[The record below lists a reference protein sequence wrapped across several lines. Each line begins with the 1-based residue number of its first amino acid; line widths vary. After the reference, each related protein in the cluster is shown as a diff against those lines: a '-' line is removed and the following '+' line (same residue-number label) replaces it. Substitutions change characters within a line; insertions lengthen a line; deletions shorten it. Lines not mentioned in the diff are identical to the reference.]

1 MNWLRDYDNAC
12 CGSLMII
19 RFHFYLFTNVSR
31 ADVYTF
37 AAPSHTISHAHRII
51 HPPKF

>member
-1 MNWLRDYDNAC
+1 ML
-12 CGSLMII
+12 I